1 MGTCLECAQ
10 IGDKKKVE
18 CAHSTQRNTVVL
30 RLHAINN
37 Y

>member
-10 IGDKKKVE
+10 IGDKKIE
-18 CAHSTQRNTVVL
+18 CAHSTQKNTVVL